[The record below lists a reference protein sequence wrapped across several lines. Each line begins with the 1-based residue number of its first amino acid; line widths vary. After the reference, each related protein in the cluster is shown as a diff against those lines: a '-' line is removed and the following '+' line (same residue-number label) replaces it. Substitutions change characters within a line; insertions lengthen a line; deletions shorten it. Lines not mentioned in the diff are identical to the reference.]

1 MGPGEILFQDDVKNS
16 PAKKTP
22 THQSGVVG
30 DFPCQ
35 VCPDVVPAARLCL
48 QPIQL
53 QRDLL
58 LRGACVLLRSK

>member
-1 MGPGEILFQDDVKNS
+1 MPLGMPVGSIHAAAPQIMGPGEILFQDDVKNS

-35 VCPDVVPAARLCL
+35 VSP
-48 QPIQL
+48 
-53 QRDLL
+53 
-58 LRGACVLLRSK
+58 